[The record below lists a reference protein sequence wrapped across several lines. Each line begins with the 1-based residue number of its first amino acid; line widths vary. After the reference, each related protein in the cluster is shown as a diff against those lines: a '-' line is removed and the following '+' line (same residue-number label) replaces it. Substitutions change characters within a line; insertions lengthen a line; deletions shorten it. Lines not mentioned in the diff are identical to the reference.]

1 MAIHSVE
8 AGSRLSWPH
17 MDKIDELL
25 EFVNECIETN
35 DWDQLATAFILPG
48 ELEPVEIV
56 IRSATVRPVRVEALL
71 NVLLT
76 RQ

>member
-1 MAIHSVE
+1 
-8 AGSRLSWPH
+8 

-25 EFVNECIETN
+25 DFVNECIETS

-56 IRSATVRPVRVEALL
+56 IRSVGVRSARL
-71 NVLLT
+71 

>member
-1 MAIHSVE
+1 
-8 AGSRLSWPH
+8 

-35 DWDQLATAFILPG
+35 DWDQLGTAFILPG
-48 ELEPVEIV
+48 ELEPVESA
-56 IRSATVRPVRVEALL
+56 IRVVGVGSTQVEAIADAI
-71 NVLLT
+71 LT